1 MVLRLLLVLVPA
13 LTLCGADLAT
23 IVNSGSTNQ
32 PGFRIQV
39 ERSGKATYTPAKAK
53 STGRKIDKK
62 LAQRFYQDLDAAKPL
77 SGLKG
82 PRCMKSASFGSTL
95 MVEVGADKTP
105 DLSCGDGGEA
115 KLKALVDDTNEIVKL
130 FSNQPTGTVR

>member
-1 MVLRLLLVLVPA
+1 MVLVPA
-13 LTLCGADLAT
+13 LTLCAADPAT
-23 IVNSGSTNQ
+23 IVDSGSTNK

-39 ERSGKATYTPAKAK
+39 DRSGKATYTPGKAK

-95 MVEVGADKTP
+95 IVEVGEDKTP
-105 DLSCGDGGEA
+105 DLSCGDGGDA
-115 KLKALVDDTNEIVKL
+115 KLKLLVDDTNEIVKL
-130 FSNQPTGTVR
+130 FANQPAETVR